1 MTASIQPNNARTAEV
16 FSTGM
21 PVHLRGNMGGAE
33 RMVPVTC
40 VGVSPQG
47 EELMLQWSEEA
58 SAQSAPPARGLPI
71 QVYTVASGVLY
82 VTSGEVSEITEG
94 KVPLIR
100 CETKDLC
107 VAIPMRKYTRYQVRG
122 QVRLGDVDQPH
133 AYRQQEPES
142 MDISEGGFGLPVPD
156 RGWAT
161 GQEVGFHL
169 RVWVARG
176 GEPLTAYPILELGGR
191 AFIRNVRPTGNEGE
205 VFVGLQFSSLLE
217 IQEQA
222 LQLWLA
228 AHVSFLREA

>member
-1 MTASIQPNNARTAEV
+1 MGSAPPNSAKTAEV

-21 PVHLRGNMGGAE
+21 PVHLRGSMGGAE

-40 VGVSPQG
+40 VGVGPQG
-47 EELMLQWSEEA
+47 EELMLQWTEEA
-58 SAQSAPPARGLPI
+58 STQSQPPVQGLPI

-82 VTSGEVSEITEG
+82 VTSGEVAEISQGST
-94 KVPLIR
+94 PLIR
-100 CETKDLC
+100 CETKELC
-107 VAIPMRKYTRYQVRG
+107 VAIPMRKHTRYRVRG
-122 QVRLGDVDQPH
+122 QVRLGDVGQPNT
-133 AYRQQEPES
+133 YRQQDPET

-156 RGWAT
+156 RGWAA

-169 RVWVARG
+169 RVWVDRG
-176 GEPLTAYPILELGGR
+176 GEPLTAYPVLELGGR
-191 AFIRNVRPTGNEGE
+191 AAVRSVRPTGHEDE
-205 VFVGLQFSSLLE
+205 VFVGLQFTSLLE